1 MKTATYAS
9 YTHIEVYRN
18 GELERSL
25 GIYNKSK
32 VDKNRF
38 IKAMFNEVTKAAYA
52 NPQNVYYIQLRRYDD

>member
-9 YTHIEVYRN
+9 YAHIEVYRN
-18 GELERSL
+18 GELERTL

-38 IKAMFNEVTKAAYA
+38 IKAMFNEVSKAAYA
-52 NPQNVYYIQLRRYDD
+52 NPHNNYYIQLRRYDE

>member
-18 GELERSL
+18 GKLEKSL

-32 VDKNRF
+32 ADKSRA
-38 IKAMFNEVTKAAYA
+38 IKTMFNEVTKAAYA
-52 NPQNVYYIQLRRYDD
+52 NPQNVYYIELKRYDE